1 MTIRKQTAQG
11 VCFMNERQPNSEE
24 HEAWLAAN
32 VISEAFFTAMTRN
45 RYEVLAAMDHKR
57 SRYDP
62 VMICM
67 NFKSYASLVI
77 FFTIP
82 VFFFCFVFEHEILY
96 AIRVLTVFDFYY
108 RG

>member
-11 VCFMNERQPNSEE
+11 VCFMNERQPNSLE

-45 RYEVLAAMDHKR
+45 RYEVLAAMDRKR

-67 NFKSYASLVI
+67 NFHHSC
-77 FFTIP
+77 
-82 VFFFCFVFEHEILY
+82 FFFSFVFEHEILY

>member
-11 VCFMNERQPNSEE
+11 VCFMNERQPNSLE

-57 SRYDP
+57 CRYDP

-67 NFKSYASLVI
+67 NFKSYAILVI
-77 FFTIP
+77 F
-82 VFFFCFVFEHEILY
+82 
-96 AIRVLTVFDFYY
+96 
-108 RG
+108 